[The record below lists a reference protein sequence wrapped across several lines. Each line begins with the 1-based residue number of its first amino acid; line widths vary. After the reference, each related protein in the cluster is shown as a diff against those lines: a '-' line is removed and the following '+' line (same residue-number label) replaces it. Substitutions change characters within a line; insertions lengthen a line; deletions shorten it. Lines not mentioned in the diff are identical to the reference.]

1 MATNYLCQADLLKR
15 RNWNLRRIRQFL
27 DPPDTV
33 STNPKSE
40 RYREMKLYLLSRIIR
55 IENSEAFLQ
64 DVQLSRKYGVPLF

>member
-1 MATNYLCQADLLKR
+1 MATNCLCQADLLKR

-33 STNPKSE
+33 
-40 RYREMKLYLLSRIIR
+40 IR

-64 DVQLSRKYGVPLF
+64 DVQYSKRRVVSQLQDFQREQARARQAG